1 MKTIIF
7 RVLLYLLVG
16 GLVGCSSLSG
26 KSASTV
32 AEPAQAKVLRATAYG
47 RLEGDGKLGVNQTW
61 LQAQQAA
68 KLNAYRSLA
77 DMLYQEPLD
86 GQKTVGMQV
95 VSDEVY
101 RVYVETY
108 LREAR
113 AIDYRTVKDS
123 LKTTLELN
131 LTPRFYG
138 CMSGDK
144 LAVRQCLLEDNK
156 LAITRLGLKPAT
168 TTTANLAC
176 GSRDCGDQFYVQ
188 GFSKDKNPLDSVL
201 LDAGL
206 YDAEWAI
213 HTGGSLFGR
222 LFLFQE
228 LVRGF

>member
-1 MKTIIF
+1 MKITMF
-7 RVLLYLLVG
+7 RILVYLLVG
-16 GLVGCSSLSG
+16 GLVGCSSMAK
-26 KSASTV
+26 KSASSV
-32 AEPAQAKVLRATAYG
+32 GEPAQAKVLRATAYG

-95 VSDEVY
+95 VSDEIY
-101 RVYVETY
+101 RIYAETY

-113 AIDYRTVKDS
+113 AVDYRTVKDS
-123 LKTTLELN
+123 LKTTMELN
-131 LTPRFYG
+131 LTPRFYR
-138 CMSGDK
+138 CMSGDRF
-144 LAVRQCLLEDNK
+144 AVQQCLQEDNK
-156 LAITRLGLKPAT
+156 LAITRLGYRPAT
-168 TTTANLAC
+168 TTSANLAC

-188 GFSKDKNPLDSVL
+188 GFANDKNPLDSVL

-206 YDAEWAI
+206 YDAEWAV

-222 LFLFQE
+222 LFMFQE
-228 LVRGF
+228 LVHGF